1 MDCTDVAHIWLVFC
15 FILVQF
21 GKRRFFAPKT
31 RISLREVLM
40 EALKQGADVLFIL
53 LGAIMVLAMH
63 AGFAFLE
70 LGTVRRKNQVN
81 ALVKI
86 LVDFSVSTVVYFL
99 FGYAVAYGT
108 SFFIGA
114 EQLVAK
120 NGYELVKFFFLLTF
134 AAAIPAIIS
143 GGIAERAKFWPQL
156 IATAAIVGLVYP
168 FFEGIAWNQHFGVQ
182 AWIKALTGEEF
193 HDFAG
198 SVVVHAV
205 GGWIALPAVLLL
217 GARYNRYRKDGAMS
231 AHPPSSIPF
240 LALGAWILVVGW
252 FGFNVMSAQTLDK
265 ITGLVAVNSL
275 MAMVG
280 GTLVALLLG
289 KNDPGFVH
297 NGPLAGLVAVCAG
310 SDLMHPLG
318 ALVVGGI
325 AGAIFVVMFTLTQN
339 KWKIDDVLG
348 VWPLHGLCG
357 TWGGL
362 AAGIFGSKAL
372 GGLGGVTFSGQLIGT
387 AMGVVWALAGGFV
400 VYGLLKLTLGL
411 RLSQEEEFDGAD
423 LSIHRIGATP
433 DREANW

>member
-1 MDCTDVAHIWLVFC
+1 MD
-15 FILVQF
+15 
-21 GKRRFFAPKT
+21 
-31 RISLREVLM
+31 
-40 EALKQGADVLFIL
+40 ALQQGANTLFIL
-53 LGAIMVLAMH
+53 LGAVMVLAMH

-86 LVDFSVSTVVYFL
+86 LADFSVSTVVYFAV
-99 FGYAVAYGT
+99 GYSVAYGT
-108 SFFIGA
+108 HFFVGA
-114 EQLVAK
+114 EQLAAN
-120 NGYELVKFFFLLTF
+120 NGYGLVKFFFLLTF

-156 IATAAIVGLVYP
+156 IATAVLVGLIYP
-168 FFEGIAWNQHFGVQ
+168 LFEGVAWNQRFGVQ
-182 AWIKALTGEEF
+182 AWLLAHTGAEF

-205 GGWIALPAVLLL
+205 GGWVALGAVLLL
-217 GARYNRYRKDGAMS
+217 GARSNRYRKDGAIS

-240 LALGAWILVVGW
+240 LALGAWVLTVGW

-265 ITGLVAVNSL
+265 VSGLVAVNSL

-280 GTLVALLLG
+280 GTLVALVMG

-318 ALVVGGI
+318 ALVVGGV
-325 AGAIFVVMFTLTQN
+325 AGAIFVAMFTLTQN

-357 TWGGL
+357 TWGGI
-362 AAGIFGSKAL
+362 AAGIFGLPAF
-372 GGLGGVTFSGQLIGT
+372 GGLGGVSFSAQCAGT
-387 AMGVVWALAGGFV
+387 LLGVVWALFSGLV
-400 VYGLLKLTLGL
+400 VYGLLKMTVGL
-411 RLSQEEEFDGAD
+411 RMSQEEEFDGAD
-423 LSIHRIGATP
+423 LSVHKISATP
-433 DREANW
+433 EREANW

>member
-1 MDCTDVAHIWLVFC
+1 M
-15 FILVQF
+15 
-21 GKRRFFAPKT
+21 G
-31 RISLREVLM
+31 
-40 EALKQGADVLFIL
+40 ALEQGANTLFIL

-86 LVDFSVSTVVYFL
+86 LADFSVSTVAYFL
-99 FGYAVAYGT
+99 VGYNVAYGT
-108 SFFIGA
+108 DFLVGA
-114 EQLVAK
+114 DQLAAN
-120 NGYELVKFFFLLTF
+120 NGYGLVKFFFLLTF

-143 GGIAERAKFWPQL
+143 GGIAERAKFGPQL
-156 IATAAIVGLVYP
+156 IATAVLVGLVYP
-168 FFEGIAWNQHFGVQ
+168 LFEGIAWNQKLGIQ
-182 AWIKALTGEEF
+182 AWLLAHTGAEF

-198 SVVVHAV
+198 SVVVHAL
-205 GGWIALPAVLLL
+205 GGWVALGAVLLL
-217 GARYNRYRKDGAMS
+217 GARSNRYRKDGAIS

-240 LALGAWILVVGW
+240 LALGAWVLTVGW

-265 ITGLVAVNSL
+265 ISGLVAVNSL

-280 GTLVALLLG
+280 GTLVALVLG

-318 ALVVGGI
+318 ALVVGGV
-325 AGAIFVVMFTLTQN
+325 AGAIFVGMFTLTQN

-357 TWGGL
+357 TWGGI
-362 AAGIFGSKAL
+362 AAGVFGLPAL
-372 GGLGGVTFSGQLIGT
+372 GGLGGVSLAAQCAGT
-387 AMGVVWALAGGFV
+387 ALGVLWALLSGFV
-400 VYGLLKLTLGL
+400 VYGLLKVTMGL
-411 RLSQEEEFDGAD
+411 RLSQEDEFDGAD
-423 LSIHRIGATP
+423 LAIHKISASP
-433 DREANW
+433 ERESNW